1 MESNYWW
8 MYQNLPLVS
17 QFNQEKFV
25 KILTIFFFSFLA
37 ATAVS
42 QCLYYLAC
50 DDSSMEKIC
59 HLPQP
64 ILQKMVKYMLWNME
78 CSHESG
84 KQWAIN
90 FFGLASNFR
99 ILLNIIDEED
109 GK

>member
-1 MESNYWW
+1 MIFA
-8 MYQNLPLVS
+8 L
-17 QFNQEKFV
+17 FF
-25 KILTIFFFSFLA
+25 FFFSFLA